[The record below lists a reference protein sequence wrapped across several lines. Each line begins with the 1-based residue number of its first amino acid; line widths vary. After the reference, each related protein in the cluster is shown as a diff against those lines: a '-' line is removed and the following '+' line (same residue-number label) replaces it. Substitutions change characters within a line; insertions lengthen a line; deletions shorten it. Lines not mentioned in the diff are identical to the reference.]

1 MDQVDVRAAVSRVQ
15 GRVRRT
21 PLLPLALP
29 AVGPREVYVKAESLQ
44 LTGSFKVRG
53 ATNFLAAMPEKERRR
68 GVVTHSSG
76 NHAQGVA
83 HAAAAFGVPA
93 TVVIPEGAP
102 EVKVR
107 RTLELGAKVVRC
119 RNTQADRHGTAERIA
134 AETGATL
141 LPPFDDARVV
151 EGQSTVGVEIAEDLP
166 RVANVL
172 VPVGG
177 GGLASGICAAL
188 AHLAPEA
195 RVIGVEPALA
205 ADAQES
211 LRRGEVVTW
220 PAERTTATMADGVRT
235 QSIGELNL
243 AVLRSRLAGIV
254 TVEEEAI
261 AAATRSYV
269 TEARLVVEPTGALS
283 LAGLL
288 RLLREPGADG
298 VELAPG
304 PTVVVAS
311 GGNVDPARLCA
322 ILADQGL

>member
-1 MDQVDVRAAVSRVQ
+1 MDQVDVRAAVSRLH

-29 AVGPREVYVKAESLQ
+29 EARTREVYVKAESLQ

-53 ATNFLAAMPEKERRR
+53 ATNFLASLPEPQRRL

-107 RTLELGAKVVRC
+107 RTLALGATVVRC
-119 RNTQADRHGTAERIA
+119 RNTQADRHETAGRIA

-141 LPPFDDARVV
+141 LPPYDDARVV
-151 EGQSTVGVEIAEDLP
+151 EGQSTVGVEVAEGLP
-166 RVANVL
+166 RVASVL

-177 GGLASGICAAL
+177 GGLASGVCAAL
-188 AHLAPEA
+188 AALASEA
-195 RVIGVEPALA
+195 RVIGVEPSVA

-220 PAERTTATMADGVRT
+220 PAERTTSTMADGVRT
-235 QSIGELNL
+235 QAIGDLNL
-243 AVLRSRLAGIV
+243 AVLKERLAGVV
-254 TVEEEAI
+254 TVSEEAI
-261 AAATRSYV
+261 AAATRFYA
-269 TEARLVVEPTGALS
+269 TEAGLVVEPTGALS
-283 LAGLL
+283 LAGLV
-288 RLLREPGADG
+288 RLLREPGAAG
-298 VELAPG
+298 LELADG
-304 PTVVVAS
+304 PTVVIAS
-311 GGNVDPARLCA
+311 GGNVAPARLCA
-322 ILADQGL
+322 IIGG

>member
-1 MDQVDVRAAVSRVQ
+1 VDQVDVRAAVARLH

-29 AVGPREVYVKAESLQ
+29 EAGRREVWVKAESLQ

-53 ATNFLAAMPEKERRR
+53 ATNFLASLPEPERRR

-107 RTLELGAKVVRC
+107 RTLALGAKVVRC
-119 RNTQADRHGTAERIA
+119 RNTQADREATAARIA

-151 EGQSTVGVEIAEDLP
+151 EGQSTVGVEVAEDLP

-177 GGLASGICAAL
+177 GGLASGVCAAL
-188 AHLAPEA
+188 ARLAPEA

-220 PAERTTATMADGVRT
+220 PAERTTATIADGVRT
-235 QSIGELNL
+235 QAIGTLNL
-243 AVLRSRLAGIV
+243 AVLKERLAGVV
-254 TVEEEAI
+254 TVDERAI
-261 AAATRSYV
+261 VAATRYYA

-311 GGNVDPARLCA
+311 GGNVDPERLCA
-322 ILADQGL
+322 IIAGDAG

>member
-1 MDQVDVRAAVSRVQ
+1 MDQVDVRAAVSRLQ

-29 AVGPREVYVKAESLQ
+29 GERPREVYVKAESLQ

-53 ATNFLAAMPEKERRR
+53 ATNFLAAMPESERRR

-107 RTLELGAKVVRC
+107 RTRELGAVVVRC
-119 RNTQADRHGTAERIA
+119 RNTQADRHETAARIA
-134 AETGATL
+134 EETGATL
-141 LPPFDDARVV
+141 LPPYDDARVV

-166 RVANVL
+166 RVANVI
-172 VPVGG
+172 VPIGG
-177 GGLASGICAAL
+177 GGLASGVCAAL
-188 AHLAPEA
+188 AYLAPEA

-211 LRRGEVVTW
+211 LRSGEVVTW

-235 QSIGELNL
+235 QSIGALNL
-243 AVLRSRLAGIV
+243 AVLSSRLAGVV

-261 AAATRSYV
+261 AAATRFYA
-269 TEARLVVEPTGALS
+269 TDARLVVEPTGALS
-283 LAGLL
+283 LAGLM

-298 VELAPG
+298 VTLAEG

-311 GGNVDPARLCA
+311 GGNVDPSRLCA
-322 ILADQGL
+322 IIAGQGV